1 MAFTAFN
8 LCHTVIKKK
17 YKIKIK
23 KTVMKKK
30 QVAFTAKIRE
40 EHEALLDNYSLVL
53 IKNPGICGIS
63 KKSMCLS

>member
-1 MAFTAFN
+1 
-8 LCHTVIKKK
+8 
-17 YKIKIK
+17 
-23 KTVMKKK
+23 MKKK

-63 KKSMCLS
+63 KKSICLS